1 MKGLITM
8 ATQQKILDPGVLREQ
23 AKRIMRKSPNGR
35 YINENFEREYQK
47 EYIPDPLWRHKGM
60 ADDMNHCLTNGGGMS
75 KCNACDLKGKDKII
89 HQNKCKFFKEASF
102 SKNCRFE
109 VFDEYCWSTKAQDAS
124 KKG

>member
-1 MKGLITM
+1 MKGLITV

-23 AKRIMRKSPNGR
+23 AKRIMKKRSRR
-35 YINENFEREYQK
+35 YEEEFLQ
-47 EYIPDPLWRHKGM
+47 EYIPDPLWRNKRM